1 MDARLLKAAIL
12 ISTFTSLGATYRTP
26 NFVVTAPTAETAEK
40 VGRTAEHFRSELA
53 VAWLGSELPH
63 WYRPCPITVKV
74 GQIGAGGSTT
84 FSFDRGSVFGWKMRV
99 QGSLERI
106 LDSVI
111 PHEVSHTIFASHFRR
126 PLPRWA
132 DEGAATLIEHS
143 SERRRQHMVLKQ
155 VWNTKRRMSLRKLLS
170 IKEYPREMQSVL
182 TLYAQ
187 GYSLADYLVQA
198 GGKKRY
204 LQFLAD
210 AHRSGWDKA
219 LQQNYDVNTVEE
231 LEERWS
237 GWVVAGSPPINLPEG
252 QQLARNDATPRK
264 PSAPVIRSQSPDA
277 DKASD
282 GRTKTGRAIRR
293 GTGLTAPNPA
303 RNGNPIA
310 VAAAAFTK
318 RAASSPFTAAQVQ
331 AINDGWIPVAG
342 RKRPRPAPLAMQMP
356 ATAAFSRPI
365 RSSSREGSSFREDST
380 VGVRFPK

>member
-26 NFVVTAPTAETAEK
+26 NFVVNAPTAEAAEK

-53 VAWLGSELPH
+53 VAWLGHELPH

-84 FSFDRGSVFGWKMRV
+84 FSFDRGSVFGWRMKV

-204 LQFLAD
+204 LKFLND
-210 AHRSGWDKA
+210 AHRSGWDTA
-219 LQQNYDVNTVEE
+219 LRQNYDVNTVEE
-231 LEERWS
+231 LETRWT

-252 QQLARNDATPRK
+252 QKLAAIKLPKGPKAPVIRSP
-264 PSAPVIRSQSPDA
+264 PVIRSQSPDA
-277 DKASD
+277 VKSSGPIARIDR
-282 GRTKTGRAIRR
+282 GIRR

-303 RNGNPIA
+303 PHRKPRVV
-310 VAAAAFTK
+310 VAAAATK
-318 RAASSPFTAAQVQ
+318 RAATSPFTRAQVQ
-331 AINDGWIPVAG
+331 AINDGWVPVAG
-342 RKRPRPAPLAMQMP
+342 PRLPRPAPLAMKMP
-356 ATAAFSRPI
+356 TSATANR
-365 RSSSREGSSFREDST
+365 RFRTSTNERDT
-380 VGVRFPK
+380 VGVRLPQ